1 MLMKETNVKN
11 NEVEKDNKQIT
22 AKSYNKLTKVEQNCK
37 ITLTNLIYI
46 FMICA
51 VLGWFVE
58 VGYVYLINGKIVN
71 RGMTYGPYCSIY
83 GFGAVILYLLFHN
96 IPRTKK
102 FIPYTFFVS
111 GITMGAFELVCG
123 LGFKHILGIEMW
135 SYDGQFL
142 EIMNYTTVP
151 IVIGW
156 GILGTMFVFLI
167 QPLLLKMI
175 SLIPQNII
183 KSVAIILAIIYFLDF
198 SFSTFNIHLNPEVL
212 YKLVDPNL

>member
-1 MLMKETNVKN
+1 MKETNVENK
-11 NEVEKDNKQIT
+11 EVEKNNKKT
-22 AKSYNKLTKVEQNCK
+22 NTKSYNKLIRLEQNNK
-37 ITLTNLIYI
+37 ITLTNMIYI
-46 FMICA
+46 FIICA
-51 VLGWFVE
+51 ILGWFVE

-83 GFGAVILYLLFHN
+83 GVGAVILYLMFHN
-96 IPRTKK
+96 IPRIKK
-102 FIPYTFFVS
+102 YIPYTFFVS

-123 LGFKHILGIEMW
+123 LTFKHIFNIEMW

-156 GILGTMFVFLI
+156 GMLGTIFVFLI
-167 QPLLLKMI
+167 QPMLLKII
-175 SLIPQNII
+175 SLIPQNIV
-183 KSVAIILAIIYFLDF
+183 KSFALIIAIVYFIDL
-198 SFSTFNIHLNPEVL
+198 SFSTFNIHINPEVL

>member
-1 MLMKETNVKN
+1 MKETNVKN
-11 NEVEKDNKQIT
+11 NEVEKNTKKADTN
-22 AKSYNKLTKVEQNCK
+22 SYNKLIKFDSDHK
-37 ITLTNLIYI
+37 ITLTNMIYI
-46 FMICA
+46 FIICA
-51 VLGWFVE
+51 ILGWFVE

-83 GFGAVILYLLFHN
+83 GVGAVILYLMFHN

-102 FIPYTFFVS
+102 YIPYTFFVS

-123 LGFKHILGIEMW
+123 LGFKYILGIEMW

-167 QPLLLKMI
+167 QPMLLKII
-175 SLIPQNII
+175 SLIPQNIV
-183 KSVAIILAIIYFLDF
+183 KSVATIIAVVYFLDL

>member
-1 MLMKETNVKN
+1 MKETNVKN
-11 NEVEKDNKQIT
+11 NEVEKNSKDFIE
-22 AKSYNKLTKVEQNCK
+22 KSYNKLIKIERNNK

-46 FMICA
+46 FIICA
-51 VLGWFVE
+51 ILGWFVE
-58 VGYVYLINGKIVN
+58 IGYVYLINGKIVN

-83 GFGAVILYLLFHN
+83 GVGAVILYLMFHN
-96 IPRTKK
+96 IPRLKK
-102 FIPYTFFVS
+102 YIPYTFFVS

-123 LGFKHILGIEMW
+123 LAFKYILGIEMW

-167 QPLLLKMI
+167 QPMLLKII
-175 SLIPQNII
+175 SLIPKNIV
-183 KSVAIILAIIYFLDF
+183 KSVATIIAVVYFLDL